1 MDITLLHP
9 SQIQPTKEGY
19 DNLQDQIEFG
29 RFNSVMSGAA
39 PSLFEEFIV
48 AEGQRTFTLT
58 SSEFVKGDHSLQ
70 VYANGQ
76 LMRVGVDNDY
86 IEVDNKTIE
95 FNFDLFKDDVIV
107 MRVNGGKSGPSLYE
121 KVIATPLQTDF
132 SLASSYSVGNNSLVV
147 FINGAYQTLGIDYE
161 EVDSKNVRM
170 LEPLEDGDI
179 VIFRVEG
186 LPASETVHKA
196 INTKRTYDA
205 NGLIIKEEAVGD
217 GYHVIQEY
225 FRDAHGRPET
235 MTIADAGFTKI
246 RKYIWVDDE
255 CVSIEET
262 VVEVS

>member
-1 MDITLLHP
+1 MDNTLLHP

-19 DNLQDQIEFG
+19 PNLQAQIEFG

-39 PSLFEEFIV
+39 PALFEEFTAI
-48 AEGQRTFTLT
+48 EGQRTFQLT

-70 VYANGQ
+70 VFANGQ
-76 LMRVGVDNDY
+76 LMRAGETNDY
-86 IEVDNKTIE
+86 VEVDNKTIE

-121 KVIATPLQTDF
+121 KVIATASQETF
-132 SLASSYSVGNNSLVV
+132 VLASSYSVGNNSLIVY
-147 FINGAYQTLGIDYE
+147 INGAYQTVGIDYE
-161 EVDSKNVRM
+161 EVDSKTVRM
-170 LEPLEDGDI
+170 IEPLEDGDI

-186 LPASETVHKA
+186 LPVTESVHKA

-205 NGLIIKEEAVGD
+205 NGLLIKEESIGD

-225 FRDAHGRPET
+225 FRDANGLPET
-235 MTIADAGFTKI
+235 MKITEAGFTKI
-246 RKYIWVDDE
+246 KKYTWVDE
-255 CVSIEET
+255 QCVSIEET